1 VGGRRRWRRR
11 QVTVHFNS
19 TPVDVY
25 PDLKGQMA
33 GLEVSHTSTGEVT
46 KVPLAGLFYGIGHTP
61 NTCVHLP

>member
-1 VGGRRRWRRR
+1 
-11 QVTVHFNS
+11 
-19 TPVDVY
+19 VY